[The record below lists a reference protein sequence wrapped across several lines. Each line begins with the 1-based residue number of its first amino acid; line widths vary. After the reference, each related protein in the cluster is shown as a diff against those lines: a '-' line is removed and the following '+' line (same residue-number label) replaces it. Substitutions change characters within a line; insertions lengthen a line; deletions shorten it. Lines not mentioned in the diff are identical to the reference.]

1 MEEAGCP
8 YQLGFYFCRL
18 PGMAG
23 CVVGKTNTLAL
34 VEPLEGAGG
43 SLQIYSLNTS
53 FYSGALVISLFTMEL
68 AWSNLIYGTSI
79 SYRFFLSNLA
89 SSGFLSIVNS
99 SNSTNGYGCVDFSLD
114 L

>member
-1 MEEAGCP
+1 VMEEAGCP

-23 CVVGKTNTLAL
+23 C